1 MCNKISFKFEHLSKS
16 STNQVLRYLYA
27 IANGTLTLKKILKSV
42 KINISRRKTNKR
54 LVDLREDFDSLTY
67 DLDLCHLDAASTSS
81 IAGSQLTISEVQ
93 GVPHNIISFIAL
105 NSDLREKSEN
115 KKMYIS

>member
-1 MCNKISFKFEHLSKS
+1 MCNKINFEFGHFSKS
-16 STNQVLRYLYA
+16 APDQVLRYFCE

-42 KINISRRKTNKR
+42 KINTFRRKTNKR

-93 GVPHNIISFIAL
+93 GFPHNIISFIAL
-105 NSDLREKSEN
+105 NSVLR
-115 KKMYIS
+115 